1 MRVKMTA
8 THDLKLNK
16 DIQNT
21 RKYDSEIQNLYG
33 LKNKSL
39 LVKGIFYK
47 TKATQIQ
54 IYNYYV
60 LFL

>member
-8 THDLKLNK
+8 TNDLKLNK
-16 DIQNT
+16 DIQT
-21 RKYDSEIQNLYG
+21 TGKYDSEMLSF
-33 LKNKSL
+33 LKNKNQ

-54 IYNYYV
+54 I
-60 LFL
+60 